1 MTILEAAEKAINYG
15 KNLISPG
22 IYLSNCY
29 DILDNKIEGTEED
42 VLKLDENINI
52 FFRQNIEFPITLELK
67 QHYSELKQ
75 AHLTNQKY
83 KKKKCTLRYKKKFE
97 QELNSE
103 LSSLQYFKEN
113 SSQILEAGHLTKKE
127 LNSAISKAEGKIK
140 RTKYYLDNIENYC
153 QRHGFEDNFTND
165 VIEPM
170 KEYINQKRKEN
181 F

>member
-15 KNLISPG
+15 KNLSSPG

-29 DILDNKIEGTEED
+29 DILNNKIEETEED
-42 VLKLDENINI
+42 VLKLDESINI
-52 FFRQNIEFPITLELK
+52 FFMQNIEFPITAELK

-83 KKKKCTLRYKKKFE
+83 EKKKCTLRYKKKFE

-113 SSQILEAGHLTKKE
+113 SSKILEVGHLTKKE
-127 LNSAISKAEGKIK
+127 LNSAISKIEGKIN
-140 RTKYYLDNIENYC
+140 RIQDHLDNIENYC
-153 QRHGFEDNFTND
+153 QRHGLEVNFENA

-170 KEYINQKRKEN
+170 KEYINQKRKES